1 MNVLVVDDQIE
12 VVEGIKNGV
21 RWNRLE
27 IDEVYYCFNVMQA
40 KELMKQHRIH
50 ILLSDI
56 EMPMESGLELFAWTR
71 RNYPDIQG
79 IFLTSHAEFEYAKE
93 ALKLGSFD
101 YILQPAKYEDIED
114 AIYRVL
120 KEIRKDNEMKEYYEF
135 GKYCS
140 EEKTE
145 IAEEYLTKFIKKQAE
160 DPSIFYRLLEA
171 RGEAVSEYTVFLPV
185 LLHIQKWQI
194 PLADWNAKL
203 LKYTFSNIIQE
214 LLEESKLSF
223 LLLHMDEKMYTVFLY
238 STEEGKILSAYSVYE
253 AFRNLQEFSAKYLAK
268 TAIYLGQPSVLEV
281 VLKEYEK
288 LKEMS
293 KNNVT
298 LQSKI
303 FVSED
308 TMIKHENLI
317 FDMSDRKR
325 WQELLSKGFVNLV
338 KSEIRTYFNHRLE
351 TQQINLDYLLKFHQ
365 NFTMLLFSVAEE
377 KGINAQNLFQNP
389 GDFDGYMKSCETLE
403 SMLEWLDKILDLF
416 QAKTVSPEEEMSQI
430 KKAQEYIAVNLDKN
444 ISRTE
449 IAEQVYLNSDYLSRL
464 FKREVGLPLKDYII
478 SEKVKLAK
486 KLLVTTNLS
495 VGIIASKVGYSN
507 FSHFTL
513 IFKKVEG
520 VTPNDYRQQNKIS

>member
-1 MNVLVVDDQIE
+1 MNVLVVDDQRE

-21 RWNRLE
+21 CWSKFDIN
-27 IDEVYYCFNVMQA
+27 EVHYCYNVVQA
-40 KELMKQHRIH
+40 KQLMQEHKIH

-71 RNYPDIQG
+71 KNYPDIQG
-79 IFLTSHAEFEYAKE
+79 IFLTSHAEFQYAKE

-101 YILQPAKYEDIED
+101 YILQPAKYEEIED

-120 KEIRKDNEMKEYYEF
+120 KEIRKDNEVKEYYEF

-140 EEKTE
+140 EEKVE
-145 IAEEYLTKFIKKQAE
+145 IAEEYLMKFIKGEAK
-160 DPSIFYRLLEA
+160 DPSRFYRLLEA
-171 RGEAVSEYTVFLPV
+171 RGEVVSEDTLFLPV
-185 LLHIQKWQI
+185 MLQIHKWQI
-194 PLADWNAKL
+194 SLADWNAKL
-203 LKYTFSNIIQE
+203 LKYTFSNILQE

-223 LLLHMDEKMYTVFLY
+223 LLLQMDERMYTVVLY
-238 STEEGKILSAYSVYE
+238 SKEAGEIASTYSVQE
-253 AFRNLQEFSAKYLAK
+253 AFRNLQRFCAEYLAK
-268 TAIYLGQPSVLEV
+268 TAIYLGQPSVLEG

-288 LKEMS
+288 LLELG

-303 FVSED
+303 FISED
-308 TMIKHENLI
+308 AMLKNENLI

-338 KSEIRTYFNHRLE
+338 KHEVRAYFDHRVE
-351 TQQINLDYLLKFHQ
+351 NQQINLDYLLKFHQ
-365 NFTMLLFSVAEE
+365 NFTMLVFSVAEE

-389 GDFDGYMKSCETLE
+389 GDFDGYMKSFGTLDTL
-403 SMLEWLDKILDLF
+403 LEWIDKILDLF
-416 QAKTVSPEEEMSQI
+416 QAKTVSEEEEISQI
-430 KKAQEYIAVNLDKN
+430 KKAQEYIAANLDKN

-464 FKREVGLPLKDYII
+464 FKREVGLPLKDYMI
-478 SEKVKLAK
+478 SEKIKLAK

-520 VTPNDYRQQNKIS
+520 VTPNEYRQQSKIS